1 MSHLHATHEEWTLDT
16 PAPAAVMTVVPPS
29 KVGAMTM
36 AAANLF
42 FLASSSGGAGSTG
55 HQLMFGTPAVGN

>member
-1 MSHLHATHEEWTLDT
+1 MSHLHATPDEWSFDT
-16 PAPAAVMTVVPPS
+16 SAPATVMTVTPPS

-42 FLASSSGGAGSTG
+42 FLASSSGGLGSTG
-55 HQLMFGTPAVGN
+55 HQLMFGIKAC